1 MAPPGDTRQFR
12 RTFFLKPDIR
22 FLVELR
28 AQAQLDEFDKDLLN
42 EIQWSFP
49 LSPMPYEEL
58 AGRLGADAGEVMD
71 RIRRLKSIGIIRQL
85 SAIFDT
91 RKLGYKS
98 SLVAMKVAPGEL
110 ERVAARISE
119 HPGVSHNYERNHD
132 YNLWFTIAVP
142 PRASIQDEVNRFSKL
157 GGVTSTRM
165 LPTLR
170 MFKIGVKLDM
180 NEKKKREVKPSETK
194 KRIRNEPF
202 GNTER
207 DRRFVRELQ
216 KDLPV
221 TERPF
226 APMAQSLGVTEEE
239 LFKQA
244 RHYEETGVMRRYAA
258 ILRHRDAGFMA
269 NGMIVWK
276 VPDDLIPSVGERLG
290 AFPQVSHCY
299 QRPAY
304 PDWPY
309 TVFSMI
315 HCRSREEAAEM
326 ASTIQSQVGIPEYR
340 ILFSEREFKKSRV
353 EYFVEPA
360 PA

>member
-1 MAPPGDTRQFR
+1 MAGLDT
-12 RTFFLKPDIR
+12 
-22 FLVELR
+22 
-28 AQAQLDEFDKDLLN
+28 FDKDLLN

-49 LSPMPYEEL
+49 LSSRPYHEL
-58 AGRLGADAGEVMD
+58 AGRLGADAGEVMG
-71 RIRRLKSIGIIRQL
+71 RIKRLKAAGIIRQL

-91 RKLGYKS
+91 RRLGYKS
-98 SLVAMKVAPGEL
+98 SLVAMRVAPDRL
-110 ERVAARISE
+110 VQVAAIISE

-132 YNLWFTIAVP
+132 FNLWFTIAVP
-142 PRASIQDEVNRFSKL
+142 PHSSIQDEVNRFSGL
-157 GGVTSTRM
+157 EGVRATRM

-180 NEKKKREVKPSETK
+180 NESKKREVKPSETK
-194 KRIRNEPF
+194 KSIRDEPF
-202 GNTER
+202 ANTER

-216 KDLPV
+216 RDLPV
-221 TERPF
+221 AERPF
-226 APMAQSLGVTEEE
+226 AQMAQNLGVTEED
-239 LFKQA
+239 LFRQA
-244 RHYEETGVMRRYAA
+244 KEYEETGVMRRYAA
-258 ILRHRDAGFMA
+258 ILRHRDAGFLA

-276 VPDDLIPSVGERLG
+276 VPDNMIPSIGEMLG

-315 HCRSREEAAEM
+315 HCRTREEAAET
-326 ASTIQSQVGIPEYR
+326 AKTIQSQIGISEYR

-353 EYFVEPA
+353 EYFVEPVA
-360 PA
+360 A

>member
-1 MAPPGDTRQFR
+1 MAGLDT
-12 RTFFLKPDIR
+12 
-22 FLVELR
+22 
-28 AQAQLDEFDKDLLN
+28 FDKDLLN

-49 LSPMPYEEL
+49 LSSRPYHEL
-58 AGRLGADAGEVMD
+58 AGRLGADAGEVME
-71 RIRRLKSIGIIRQL
+71 RIRLLKEAGIIRQL

-91 RKLGYKS
+91 RRLGYKS
-98 SLVAMKVAPGEL
+98 SLVAMSVAPDKL
-110 ERVAARISE
+110 VQVAARISE

-132 YNLWFTIAVP
+132 FNLWFTIAVP
-142 PRASIQDEVNRFSKL
+142 PHSSIQDEVNRFSGL
-157 GGVTSTRM
+157 EGVRATRM

-180 NEKKKREVKPSETK
+180 NESKKREVKPSEDK
-194 KRIRNEPF
+194 KKIRDEPF
-202 GNTER
+202 ANTER

-221 TERPF
+221 AERPF
-226 APMAQSLGVTEEE
+226 AQMARNLGVTEEE
-239 LFKQA
+239 LFRQA
-244 RHYEETGVMRRYAA
+244 REYEETGVMRRYAA
-258 ILRHRDAGFMA
+258 ILRHRDAGFLA

-276 VPDDLIPSVGERLG
+276 VPDDRIPSIGETLG

-315 HCRSREEAAEM
+315 HCRTREEAAET
-326 ASTIQSQVGIPEYR
+326 AKTIQSQIGINEYR

-353 EYFVEPA
+353 EYFVEPVA
-360 PA
+360 A